1 MNFTDEVDQMLNHG
15 GGSIAGMMRVGALT
29 AVGAEAAQAALDRGD
44 PHEAMAIVAEE
55 VSRGGG
61 GRGRMV
67 PRTGTTLP
75 SPAFYRSGRDTA
87 RRAPLGFTE
96 RGTGASFFTLA
107 AGVGQITTMEAKV
120 SRVAHVDRLVIVPDA
135 PGAVI
140 QSIMIGDEEQV
151 LNPGA
156 PVELYSEFALTDSL
170 PDNFSPLQS
179 ALDFK
184 VVLQNTTAGEISG
197 TIGCKALVER

>member
-1 MNFTDEVDQMLNHG
+1 MNFTDEVDTMLN
-15 GGSIAGMMRVGALT
+15 GGSIAGLMRVGMLT
-29 AVGAEAAQAALDRGD
+29 PVGAEAAQAAFDRGD
-44 PHEAMAIVAEE
+44 SETGVAIIAEE
-55 VSRGGG
+55 VQRRGG
-61 GRGRMV
+61 GRMV
-67 PRTGTTLP
+67 PRQGTNLP
-75 SPAFYRSGRDTA
+75 SPAFFRSGRETA

-184 VVLQNTTAGEISG
+184 VVLANTTAAEISG